1 MVGKGRWCYLYV
13 KLLPRVMLNF
23 WFAMSRLIAFFLLL
37 LPLSALTAPVAI
49 QGARLWIAP
58 DQTQLV
64 IDADA
69 AIEHK
74 IFPVSAPDRLIIDIP
89 EGRVTGKLP
98 LAEPEDRLVKGVR
111 SGVLE
116 NGQLRIVIDLKQ
128 GVRAKSFVLE
138 PNERYG
144 HRLVV
149 DMAPKAGELPAAG
162 PSPAPAAK
170 PAGNGPRD
178 LIIAIDPGHGGE
190 DPGAIGVNG
199 TPEKEITLAI
209 ARKLANLINRE
220 TGMRAQLVRDGD
232 YYLGLYKRIELGRQ
246 YDADLFISIHADANQ
261 QDQGAAGSSV
271 FVLSKDGA
279 TSKQAK
285 WLAEKENNAD
295 RIGGVNTGD
304 KAPDLSKILWE
315 MAQSGTMEFS
325 NLAARAVLTNLNK
338 VGVVHH
344 GNVQKAGFAVLKA
357 PDIPSMLVETAF
369 ITNPEEEK
377 RLNSPDFQAQLAGA
391 IMEGIKEYFAN
402 HPPPGTRWASKGGG
416 RQHVIGKGDTLGRI
430 AKQYAVSVSSL
441 RSLNRLEDGSLR
453 VGQVLIIPEG

>member
-1 MVGKGRWCYLYV
+1 
-13 KLLPRVMLNF
+13 MLNF
-23 WFAMSRLIAFFLLL
+23 WFAMSRLIAYFLLL
-37 LPLSALTAPVAI
+37 LPLSALAAPVEI
-49 QGARLWIAP
+49 RGARLWIAP

-69 AIEHK
+69 PIEHK

-98 LAEPEDRLVKGVR
+98 LAEAEDRLVKGVR
-111 SGVLE
+111 SGVLA

-149 DMAPKAGELPAAG
+149 DMAPKVGGLPAAG
-162 PSPAPAAK
+162 SSPATAK
-170 PAGNGPRD
+170 PAANGPRD
-178 LIIAIDPGHGGE
+178 LIVAIDAGHGGE

-199 TPEKEITLAI
+199 TPEKDITLAI

-220 TGMRAQLVRDGD
+220 TGMRAHLVRDGD

-246 YDADLFISIHADANQ
+246 YDADLFVSIHADANQ
-261 QDQGAAGSSV
+261 QDQDASGSSV

-279 TSKQAK
+279 TSTQAK
-285 WLAEKENNAD
+285 WLADKENNAD
-295 RIGGVNTGD
+295 RIGGVNAVD
-304 KAPDLSKILWE
+304 KAPELSKLLWE
-315 MAQSGTMEFS
+315 MSKSGTLEFS
-325 NLAARAVLTNLNK
+325 NLAAQAVLANLSQ

-344 GNVQKAGFAVLKA
+344 GKVQKAGFAVLKA

-377 RLNSPDFQAQLAGA
+377 RLNSPDYQAKLAGA
-391 IMEGIKEYFAN
+391 MMEGIKEYFAN